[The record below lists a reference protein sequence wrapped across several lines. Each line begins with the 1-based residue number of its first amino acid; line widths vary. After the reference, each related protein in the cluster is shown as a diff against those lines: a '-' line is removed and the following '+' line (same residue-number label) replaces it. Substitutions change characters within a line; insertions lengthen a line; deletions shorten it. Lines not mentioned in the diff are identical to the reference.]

1 MTDTTSQFHAD
12 LAALAFLVD
21 AGLDVVIGAEPTDRL
36 KPPPAPAAA
45 PVEQERAKPGAP
57 TSAAREPLPQ
67 SRPVAARAESPEV
80 ISERQAA
87 ITAQQLAA
95 QCADLDALRAALE
108 GFQGLAIRETATQL
122 VFADG
127 NPQADIML
135 IGEAPGRDEDR
146 LGRPFVGESGKL
158 LDRMLGAI
166 GLDRQSVYITNTVLW
181 RPPGNRKP
189 TPAEVTA
196 MLPFL
201 VRHIEL
207 VAPKALLLVGGSALS
222 ALFDFDA
229 RITRE
234 RGRWRDYP
242 AANGPI
248 PALPM
253 FHPAYLLRQ
262 PQLKR
267 QAWQDLLSFRER
279 LDELG
284 VAPAAAGPVSPD
296 SD

>member
-21 AGLDVVIGAEPTDRL
+21 AGLDVVIDAEPTDRL
-36 KPPPAPAAA
+36 KPPPAPPPQPEADRTAA
-45 PVEQERAKPGAP
+45 PQPGTPRA
-57 TSAAREPLPQ
+57 PLPA
-67 SRPVAARAESPEV
+67 RPPAAPRRESPEV
-80 ISERQAA
+80 VSERQAA

-108 GFQGLAIRETATQL
+108 GFHGLAIRETATQL

-127 NPQADIML
+127 NPAADVML

-158 LDRMLGAI
+158 LDRMLAAI

-207 VAPKALLLVGGSALS
+207 VAPKALLLVGGSALG

-234 RGRWRDYP
+234 RGNWRDYP
-242 AANGPI
+242 AAGGPI

-267 QAWQDLLSFRER
+267 QAWHDLLSFRAR

-284 VAPAAAGPVSPD
+284 IAPEGPSGG
-296 SD
+296 

>member
-1 MTDTTSQFHAD
+1 MTNPTSQFQAD

-21 AGLDVVIGAEPTDRL
+21 AGLDIAIDSAPTDHL
-36 KPPPAPAAA
+36 NPPPEAAPTAPGQPRAAA
-45 PVEQERAKPGAP
+45 PGQQPQPGP
-57 TSAAREPLPQ
+57 AR
-67 SRPVAARAESPEV
+67 RVARAEPDAV
-80 ISERQAA
+80 VSERQAA

-95 QCADLDALRAALE
+95 QCTDLAALRQALD
-108 GFQGLAIRETATQL
+108 GFRGLAIRETATQL

-127 NPQADIML
+127 NPDADVML

-146 LGRPFVGESGKL
+146 IGRPFVGESGKL
-158 LDRMLGAI
+158 LDRMLAAI
-166 GLDRQSVYITNTVLW
+166 GLNRQSVYITNTVLW

-207 VAPKALLLVGGSALS
+207 VAPKALLLTGGSALS

-242 AANGPI
+242 AQGGPI

-262 PQLKR
+262 PNLKR
-267 QAWQDLLSFRER
+267 QAWADLLSFRAR

-284 VAPAAAGPVSPD
+284 VARTEA
-296 SD
+296 

>member
-1 MTDTTSQFHAD
+1 MNNSTSQFDAD

-21 AGLDVVIGAEPTDRL
+21 AGLDIAIGSEPTDHL
-36 KPPPAPAAA
+36 KPPAEPDPATTESADPAPLRQSARAQAPKATAA
-45 PVEQERAKPGAP
+45 P
-57 TSAAREPLPQ
+57 ARQ
-67 SRPVAARAESPEV
+67 AVRAEPDAV
-80 ISERQAA
+80 VSERQAA
-87 ITAQQLAA
+87 VTAQQLAA
-95 QCADLDALRAALE
+95 QCADLAALRQALD
-108 GFQGLAIRETATQL
+108 GFRGLAIRETATQL

-127 NPQADIML
+127 NPDADVML

-146 LGRPFVGESGKL
+146 IGRPFVGESGKL
-158 LDRMLGAI
+158 LDRMLAAI

-207 VAPKALLLVGGSALS
+207 VAPKALLLTGGSALS

-242 AANGPI
+242 AKGGPI

-262 PQLKR
+262 PALKR
-267 QAWQDLLSFRER
+267 QAWADLLSFRTR

-284 VAPAAAGPVSPD
+284 VAPRQA
-296 SD
+296 

>member
-1 MTDTTSQFHAD
+1 MD
-12 LAALAFLVD
+12 L
-21 AGLDVVIGAEPTDRL
+21 E
-36 KPPPAPAAA
+36 
-45 PVEQERAKPGAP
+45 
-57 TSAAREPLPQ
+57 
-67 SRPVAARAESPEV
+67 
-80 ISERQAA
+80 
-87 ITAQQLAA
+87 
-95 QCADLDALRAALE
+95 ALRAALD

-158 LDRMLGAI
+158 LDRMLAAI

-207 VAPKALLLVGGSALS
+207 VAPKAILMVGGSALS

-242 AANGPI
+242 SANGPI

-267 QAWQDLLSFRER
+267 QAWQDLLNFRER
-279 LDELG
+279 LDALG
-284 VAPAAAGPVSPD
+284 IPTRKPD
-296 SD
+296 DT

>member
-21 AGLDVVIGAEPTDRL
+21 AGLDVVIDASPTDRL
-36 KPPPAPAAA
+36 KPPPAAVPEKAPPAAA
-45 PVEQERAKPGAP
+45 
-57 TSAAREPLPQ
+57 SAATPRAPLPTTPLA
-67 SRPVAARAESPEV
+67 PVRAESPEV

-95 QCADLDALRAALE
+95 QCVDLEALRRALD

-127 NPQADIML
+127 NPQADVML

-201 VRHIEL
+201 IRHIEL
-207 VAPKALLLVGGSALS
+207 VAPKVLLLVGGSALS

-242 AANGPI
+242 AASGPI

-267 QAWQDLLSFRER
+267 QAWQDLLSFRAR

-284 VAPAAAGPVSPD
+284 VPKD
-296 SD
+296 

>member
-1 MTDTTSQFHAD
+1 MTDTTSQFQAD

-21 AGLDVVIGAEPTDRL
+21 AGLDVAIDSESANHL
-36 KPPPAPAAA
+36 KPPPEAAPANLATPPA
-45 PVEQERAKPGAP
+45 TATSTPQARQPQPGPARQAIRQESDA
-57 TSAAREPLPQ
+57 
-67 SRPVAARAESPEV
+67 VV
-80 ISERQAA
+80 SERQAA

-95 QCADLDALRAALE
+95 QCTDLAALRQALD

-127 NPQADIML
+127 NPDADVML

-146 LGRPFVGESGKL
+146 IGRPFVGESGKL
-158 LDRMLGAI
+158 LDRMLAAI

-207 VAPKALLLVGGSALS
+207 VAPKALLLTGGSALS

-242 AANGPI
+242 AQGGPI

-262 PQLKR
+262 PNLKR
-267 QAWQDLLSFRER
+267 QAWADLLSFRAR

-284 VAPAAAGPVSPD
+284 VARSKA
-296 SD
+296 